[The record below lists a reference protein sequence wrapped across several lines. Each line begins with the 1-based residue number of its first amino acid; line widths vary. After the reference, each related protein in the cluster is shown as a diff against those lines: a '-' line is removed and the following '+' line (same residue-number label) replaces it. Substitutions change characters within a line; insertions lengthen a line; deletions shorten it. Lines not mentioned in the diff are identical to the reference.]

1 LERNPA
7 TIEIKVTGCVLIFRI
22 KFLRGVNSK
31 WRELLSMMQDGD
43 ELRTFSTNNES
54 WDNMAGRAGVSLVR
68 NGETIYSIVTKM
80 N

>member
-1 LERNPA
+1 
-7 TIEIKVTGCVLIFRI
+7 
-22 KFLRGVNSK
+22 
-31 WRELLSMMQDGD
+31 MMQDGD